1 MIRKALGTIIGG
13 VLALA
18 LLSFVP
24 QARAE
29 GQHEAI
35 DQVTRFTFNQP
46 VQLPHN
52 KVLPAG
58 TYWFT
63 VPDAQSGGQTV
74 QVLNADRTR
83 VLGTFETI
91 ATDRP
96 DLYCQEAGC
105 EDARLTMARLPNQ
118 VPLLV
123 SWTYPGESQGH
134 EFVYSRQTENQLSE
148 TGKFMT
154 VQIPIGGTVT
164 VG

>member
-1 MIRKALGTIIGG
+1 MLRRALGTIIGG

-18 LLSFVP
+18 LLGFVP

-35 DQVTRFTFNQP
+35 NQVTQFTFNQP

-63 VPDAQSGGQTV
+63 VPDAQSRGQTV
-74 QVLNADRTR
+74 QVLNSDRTR
-83 VLGTFETI
+83 VLGTFETV

-105 EDARLTMARLPNQ
+105 QDVQLTLARLPNQ
-118 VPLLV
+118 PPVLV
-123 SWTYPGESQGH
+123 SWIYPGESQGH
-134 EFVYSRQTENQLSE
+134 KFVYSPQKENQLSE
-148 TGKFMT
+148 TGKLMT
-154 VQIPIGGTVT
+154 VQIPVGGTVSI
-164 VG
+164 G

>member
-35 DQVTRFTFNQP
+35 DQVTQFTFNQP

-63 VPDAQSGGQTV
+63 VPNAQNGGQTV
-74 QVLNADRTR
+74 QVLNSDRTR
-83 VLGTFETI
+83 VIGTFETI

-96 DLYCQEAGC
+96 DLYCQERGC
-105 EDARLTMARLPNQ
+105 EDVRLNQ

-134 EFVYSRQTENQLSE
+134 KFVYSRQKENQLSE
-148 TGKFMT
+148 TGKLMT

>member
-18 LLSFVP
+18 LVSFVP
-24 QARAE
+24 QARAA
-29 GQHEAI
+29 GQDEAVN
-35 DQVTRFTFNQP
+35 QVTQFTFNQP

-63 VPDAQSGGQTV
+63 APDASSGGQTV
-74 QVLNADRTR
+74 QVLNSDRTR
-83 VLGTFETI
+83 VVGTFETI

-96 DLYCQEAGC
+96 DLYCQESGC
-105 EDARLTMARLPNQ
+105 EDTRLTLARLPNQ

-134 EFVYSRQTENQLSE
+134 KFVYSRYQESQLAE
-148 TGKFMT
+148 TGKLMT
-154 VQIPIGGTVT
+154 VQIPIGGTVSI
-164 VG
+164 G

>member
-18 LLSFVP
+18 LLGFVP

-35 DQVTRFTFNQP
+35 DQLTRFTFNQP
-46 VQLPHN
+46 VQLPFN
-52 KVLPAG
+52 KVIPAG

-63 VPDAQSGGQTV
+63 VPDADSGGQTV
-74 QVLNADRTR
+74 QVLNSDRTR

-96 DLYCQEAGC
+96 DLYCQERGC
-105 EDARLTMARLPNQ
+105 EDARVTLARLPNQ

-134 EFVYSRQTENQLSE
+134 EFVYSRQKENQISE
-148 TGKFMT
+148 TGKLMT